1 MIKFILCL
9 LIIHNN
15 VAADDDDYMFMR
27 EKLIKTDAKR
37 LVGEDLILNEAE
49 EKVSTFLIQKKQ
61 EELDAEAKNG
71 ISLQEI
77 NFLFARDQ
85 IEESEIYK
93 IIQLMPKGIDIF
105 LLLIILP
112 CLQCITQ
119 PTTLP
124 NYNVIIA

>member
-61 EELDAEAKNG
+61 EELDEEAKNG

-77 NFLFARDQ
+77 NFLYARDQ
-85 IEESEIYK
+85 IEESEVYK

-112 CLQCITQ
+112 CLQCIIQ

>member
-15 VAADDDDYMFMR
+15 VAADDDYMLMR
-27 EKLIKTDAKR
+27 EKLIKAESKR
-37 LVGEDLILNEAE
+37 LVGQDLVLNEAE

-61 EELDAEAKNG
+61 EELDAEVKSG

-77 NFLFARDQ
+77 NFLYARDR
-85 IEESEIYK
+85 IEESEVYK

-105 LLLIILP
+105 LLLIVLP
-112 CLQCITQ
+112 CLQCLK
-119 PTTLP
+119 TL
-124 NYNVIIA
+124 VIKRG

>member
-1 MIKFILCL
+1 M
-9 LIIHNN
+9 IIHNN
-15 VAADDDDYMFMR
+15 VAADDDYMFMR

-105 LLLIILP
+105 LLLIILT

>member
-61 EELDAEAKNG
+61 EELDEEAKNG

-77 NFLFARDQ
+77 NFLYARDQ
-85 IEESEIYK
+85 IEESEVYK
-93 IIQLMPKGIDIF
+93 IIQLMRKGIDIF

>member
-15 VAADDDDYMFMR
+15 VAADDDYMFMR

-61 EELDAEAKNG
+61 EELDEEAKNG

-105 LLLIILP
+105 LLLIILT

-124 NYNVIIA
+124 NYNVIIT

>member
-61 EELDAEAKNG
+61 EELDEEAKNG

-77 NFLFARDQ
+77 NFLYARDQ
-85 IEESEIYK
+85 IEESEVYK

-105 LLLIILP
+105 LLLIILT

-124 NYNVIIA
+124 NYNVIIT